1 MGILVFTCAV
11 ILPFDGKID
20 AADINV
26 VASIGNETITA
37 EEFKEIVRHI
47 RTEGNTQQVLE
58 TMTPEGRRRLLD
70 RLIEQKLFALEA
82 ERQGL
87 PQDPI
92 IQMAIQAAVE
102 KVLARYFLQKR
113 LFALD
118 LDDGQLKQYYRKNRQ
133 NFQTE
138 NRVKARHIVTRT
150 KREAE
155 EALNRIRAG
164 AEFSLTATQI
174 NIDRSKTTGG
184 DLGWVKRGV
193 MVKPFED
200 ALFSLRP
207 GQVSGIVETSF
218 GYHIIKVEKI
228 DPGRVKPFETVKDDV
243 RRRMIDQQIVR
254 LKNELIKKYP
264 VRINDKS
271 LSDATW

>member
-1 MGILVFTCAV
+1 MLTDIPPGTVRPLYRLDDTQSFEFTTDKVAS
-11 ILPFDGKID
+11 FNGKID

-26 VASIGNETITA
+26 VASIGNETITT
-37 EEFKEIVRHI
+37 EEFKEIIRHI

-118 LDDGQLKQYYRKNRQ
+118 LDDDQLKQYYRKNRQ

-155 EALNRIRAG
+155 EALNRSKDLEKAV
-164 AEFSLTATQI
+164 TAITRLLFFKKDLLVI
-174 NIDRSKTTGG
+174 SVFIVSPSVWRSF
-184 DLGWVKRGV
+184 LQ
-193 MVKPFED
+193 P
-200 ALFSLRP
+200 S
-207 GQVSGIVETSF
+207 
-218 GYHIIKVEKI
+218 
-228 DPGRVKPFETVKDDV
+228 
-243 RRRMIDQQIVR
+243 
-254 LKNELIKKYP
+254 
-264 VRINDKS
+264 
-271 LSDATW
+271 